1 MNWFLVAIAAYVANA
16 GAALTDKFLL
26 RRLIP
31 HPAVYAFFVSVM
43 GGAVIVVAP
52 FVLED
57 ASPAVLIASAV
68 SGFAFTAA
76 LFFYYTA
83 LKRSEAS
90 RIVPLVGSMVPVAV
104 FVLARFFLG
113 ETLGTA
119 QLAGFA
125 LVVLGTAVLAE
136 EGNVKHRLA
145 AHAIVLGLLAAAL
158 FGVSHVAAKYLYTI
172 HPFASG
178 LVWRGIASIAAAFFL
193 FLIPVNRRRIV
204 AEVSDKEVKTEG
216 VFLLGQG
223 FAGAGFLLFNYAL
236 SLGSATL
243 VNALSGVQ
251 YAFLFLATIAL
262 SRLAPKVAK
271 EPLGRRELAMKSV
284 GIALVAAGLAAL
296 FIV

>member
-1 MNWFLVAIAAYVANA
+1 MSWFLVAIAAYVANA

-31 HPAVYAFFVSVM
+31 HPAVYAFFVSLM

-57 ASPAVLIASAV
+57 ASPTVLLASAV
-68 SGFAFTAA
+68 SGFTFTAA

-104 FVLARFFLG
+104 FILARFVLG
-113 ETLGTA
+113 ETLGAA
-119 QLAGFA
+119 QLVGFA
-125 LVVLGTAVLAE
+125 LVVLGTAILAE
-136 EGNVKHRLA
+136 EGNAKHRLA
-145 AHAIVLGLLAAAL
+145 THAIVLGLLAAVL
-158 FGVSHVAAKYLYTI
+158 FGVSHVAAKYLYTV

-178 LVWRGIASIAAAFFL
+178 LVWRGIASITAAFFL

-204 AEVSDKEVKTEG
+204 AEVTDKEVRTEG

-243 VNALSGVQ
+243 VNALAGVQ
-251 YAFLFLATIAL
+251 YAFLFLATIVL
-262 SRLAPKVAK
+262 SRLAPKVVK
-271 EPLGRRELAMKSV
+271 EPLARRELVMKSV
-284 GIALVAAGLAAL
+284 GIVLVAAGLATL
-296 FIV
+296 FVV